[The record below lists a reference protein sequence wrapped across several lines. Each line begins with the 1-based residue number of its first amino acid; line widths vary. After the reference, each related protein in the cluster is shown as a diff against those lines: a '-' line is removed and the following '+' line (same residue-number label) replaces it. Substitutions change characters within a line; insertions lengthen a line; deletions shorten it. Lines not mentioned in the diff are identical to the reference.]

1 MTLSDRQVGRP
12 LKCPQVPFL
21 LLDAQTTLSSFFRGV
36 CRRRRLDLSLNV
48 VPFMCTV
55 HPDSSCMMCAL
66 FERQT
71 VATKHKAT
79 AFMVISH
86 LLFQRVNKL

>member
-12 LKCPQVPFL
+12 LECPQDPFL
-21 LLDAQTTLSSFFRGV
+21 LLDAQTTLSSFFSGV
-36 CRRRRLDLSLNV
+36 CRRLDLSLNV